1 MLADGVGAEAEA
13 AETACR
19 LETAAD
25 GVASEAEAL
34 GKGEVPG
41 ALQAAAVG
49 GVRGVIERDT
59 VAVVSAGVS
68 GGRHGHD
75 STAVWGEDVVRQVLK
90 QASNLVVAASFPVE
104 AFLIWNP

>member
-1 MLADGVGAEAEA
+1 MGAEAEA

-75 STAVWGEDVVRQVLK
+75 STADGCDRRRMCCEAGIEASLK
-90 QASNLVVAASFPVE
+90 SCRGDLFPGRR
-104 AFLIWNP
+104 FS

>member
-34 GKGEVPG
+34 RKGEIPG

-59 VAVVSAGVS
+59 VASIPAGVS
-68 GGRHGHD
+68 GGGHGHD
-75 STAVWGEDVVRQVLK
+75 STAM
-90 QASNLVVAASFPVE
+90 E
-104 AFLIWNP
+104 AIYNRRRICCETDA